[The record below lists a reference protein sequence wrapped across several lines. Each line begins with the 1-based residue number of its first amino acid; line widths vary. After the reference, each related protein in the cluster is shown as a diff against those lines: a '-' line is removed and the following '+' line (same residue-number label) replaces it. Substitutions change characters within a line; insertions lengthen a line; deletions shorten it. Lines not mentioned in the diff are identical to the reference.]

1 MFFLHKDAKFQ
12 GYTPDG
18 MAIYA
23 VDKTAEAPKKIF
35 ALDPVKVAK
44 E

>member
-23 VDKTAEAPKKIF
+23 VDKTAKPEQ
-35 ALDPVKVAK
+35 K
-44 E
+44 EQTK